1 MNPTSQ
7 SNLLV
12 EPIAGALGAEVGNVD
27 LANVNQAV
35 INEIRE
41 AFTRYH
47 VLVFR
52 DQDLAPQAQK
62 DFAEYFGSLETHPYI
77 QGLQTDPEVVA
88 IIKEPHETVNFGG
101 GWHSDM
107 SFLTKPPL
115 GSVLYALE
123 VPQSGGDTLFSNQH
137 SAYMALSDTMKE
149 IVDDLTAVHS
159 AASQYG
165 RGGDSDRYKAARGS
179 MNLQVSDDAH
189 QLVEHP
195 VVRTHP
201 DSKLRALYVNRPF
214 TESIKGM
221 TPAESKA
228 LLGFLHRHCEQ
239 ERFTCRVRWEV
250 GTVTMWDN
258 RIVQHYALNDYQ
270 GQRRHMNRV
279 TIEGDIPR

>member
-52 DQDLAPQAQK
+52 DQDLAPKAQK

-123 VPQSGGDTLFSNQH
+123 VPQSGGDTSSLISI
-137 SAYMALSDTMKE
+137 L
-149 IVDDLTAVHS
+149 LTW
-159 AASQYG
+159 
-165 RGGDSDRYKAARGS
+165 RF
-179 MNLQVSDDAH
+179 
-189 QLVEHP
+189 
-195 VVRTHP
+195 RTP
-201 DSKLRALYVNRPF
+201 
-214 TESIKGM
+214 
-221 TPAESKA
+221 
-228 LLGFLHRHCEQ
+228 
-239 ERFTCRVRWEV
+239 
-250 GTVTMWDN
+250 
-258 RIVQHYALNDYQ
+258 
-270 GQRRHMNRV
+270 
-279 TIEGDIPR
+279 

>member
-1 MNPTSQ
+1 MNPTPH

-27 LANVNQAV
+27 LANVTQAV

-52 DQDLAPQAQK
+52 DQDLAPKAQK
-62 DFAEYFGSLETHPYI
+62 DFAESFGSLETHPYI

-228 LLGFLHRHCEQ
+228 LLGFFHRHCEQ

>member
-52 DQDLAPQAQK
+52 DQDLAPKAQK

-214 TESIKGM
+214 TDC
-221 TPAESKA
+221 
-228 LLGFLHRHCEQ
+228 LLY
-239 ERFTCRVRWEV
+239 TSPS
-250 GTVTMWDN
+250 
-258 RIVQHYALNDYQ
+258 
-270 GQRRHMNRV
+270 
-279 TIEGDIPR
+279 PRDRG